1 MEFIEKPES
10 IREEIMRNV
19 ALHIQWRL
27 LGTLYRVHAA
37 MLGMVAE
44 ADAIFGYFENNL
56 KKLAGRRMAF
66 MDRRYA
72 DLTTDIGNVVRL
84 VYKIQKNNFARQI
97 KNAEDLRRFEILI
110 GVIIV
115 LMILCVTLYGH
126 NIAKVMRRHED
137 QLEKTRIEAEDAN
150 NAKSRFLASMSNEIR
165 TPMNG
170 VLGMVSTLLGARLDP
185 SERENIQ
192 IIKNPGEELLDLL
205 NDILDLSKIAAGKI
219 DLEHVDIS
227 IADLL
232 SSTVA
237 LWQSRANLKSLDF
250 TLTDARQNRK
260 TLRIDGGRLRQI
272 LFNLIGNA
280 IKFTESGSVHVT
292 VTELNREDDNIGLQF
307 EVRDTGIGI
316 AEDQITRLFK
326 PFSQADISTTRNYG
340 GTGLG
345 LSISKQLAE
354 LLGGEIGVDST
365 PGEGSVFWFTIAAEE
380 GDPANIADPKDRSE
394 TVYLLAD
401 LIERPLR
408 ILVADD
414 NHINQKVAMAM
425 LASLERTVDVVGNG
439 LEAAEAVMRS
449 PYDVILMDIQMP
461 EMDGLDATRKIRELP
476 GSASEI
482 PIIALTA
489 NAMKGDREKYLAS
502 GMNDYVSKPIDPNV
516 LFGTIASCVSP
527 NVSDR
532 ESDAGAPAEGRT
544 SNVVDFSELISD
556 MDTLVD
562 GTFC

>member
-1 MEFIEKPES
+1 M
-10 IREEIMRNV
+10 
-19 ALHIQWRL
+19 
-27 LGTLYRVHAA
+27 
-37 MLGMVAE
+37 
-44 ADAIFGYFENNL
+44 
-56 KKLAGRRMAF
+56 
-66 MDRRYA
+66 
-72 DLTTDIGNVVRL
+72 
-84 VYKIQKNNFARQI
+84 
-97 KNAEDLRRFEILI
+97 RRFEILI

-115 LMILCVTLYGH
+115 LMILCVTLYGQY
-126 NIAKVMRRHED
+126 IAKVMRRHED
-137 QLEKTRIEAEDAN
+137 QLEKARIETEDAN
-150 NAKSRFLASMSNEIR
+150 NAKSRFLASMSHEIR

-170 VLGMVSTLLGARLDP
+170 VLGMVSTLLGTRPDP

-232 SSTVA
+232 SSTAA
-237 LWQSRANLKSLDF
+237 LWQSRANSKSLDF

-307 EVRDTGIGI
+307 EVRNTGIGI

-345 LSISKQLAE
+345 LPISKQLAE

-380 GDPANIADPKDRSE
+380 GDPANIADPKDRFE

-425 LASLERTVDVVGNG
+425 LASLEGTVDVVGNG
-439 LEAAEAVMRS
+439 LEAVEAVMRS

-461 EMDGLDATRKIRELP
+461 KMDGLDATRKIRELP

-482 PIIALTA
+482 PILALTA